1 MSARVFTED
10 IGRVLFIL
18 FLYFAPTS
26 DARNAVLPHHAATRC
41 AVAAAGTHCAYSTGD
56 GSKLHAPAGS
66 AAADGNRALSNR
78 RVVYAQRER
87 TVRARARGECVLTMH
102 ACRNSGDRRVLH
114 VPTEKELVRSGAP
127 LSLTSHRVKGAHFSE
142 VMMEYS
148 NHDND
153 ARLPQKKGRKDPRG
167 QVARTASALLEVCV
181 RYCGIAVS
189 LVLTP

>member
-1 MSARVFTED
+1 
-10 IGRVLFIL
+10 
-18 FLYFAPTS
+18 
-26 DARNAVLPHHAATRC
+26 
-41 AVAAAGTHCAYSTGD
+41 
-56 GSKLHAPAGS
+56 
-66 AAADGNRALSNR
+66 
-78 RVVYAQRER
+78 
-87 TVRARARGECVLTMH
+87 MH

-142 VMMEYS
+142 VMVEYS